1 MLRSTTPG
9 PYVSPMTYAPLP
21 TTTMRSGALIA
32 PFNSGQD
39 IADQPV
45 RLLAIRRGRDCVADA
60 VAVTP
65 DRRRDAAF
73 EQCVRNPPLVQ
84 ARPREYSRKLGEPR
98 ECAARRQE
106 DESLPDA
113 GRPRRREPAIVRHLT
128 KGLQDQRIQN
138 VDSR

>member
-32 PFNSGQD
+32 PFNSGKD

-84 ARPREYSRKLGEPR
+84 ARPREYCRKLEEPP
-98 ECAARRQE
+98 ECPARRQE
-106 DESLPDA
+106 DEARRGP
-113 GRPRRREPAIVRHLT
+113 GRRRPREAPLVRR
-128 KGLQDQRIQN
+128 
-138 VDSR
+138 